1 MQRCDMRYSI
11 VIVSSNDRLAQRL
24 SCSRVIAIES
34 GESFMSAAS
43 CFCANSL
50 FDFFRLATISCSVS
64 AEKQRSISGISA
76 GSVCSPASAWKRAMT
91 ASTFSSAR
99 GPERSA
105 APRAACRSSIF
116 ALGTKAWAIPAQTAS
131 AALRR

>member
-1 MQRCDMRYSI
+1 M
-11 VIVSSNDRLAQRL
+11 
-24 SCSRVIAIES
+24 IAIDS

-50 FDFFRLATISCSVS
+50 LDFFRLATISCRVS
-64 AEKQRSISGISA
+64 AEKQRSISGMSA
-76 GSVCSPASAWKRAMT
+76 GRVCSPASAWNRAMT

-99 GPERSA
+99 GPDRSA
-105 APRAACRSSIF
+105 APSAACSSSIF
-116 ALGTKAWAIPAQTAS
+116 ALGTKACAIPAQTAS